1 MINAILKFKE
11 IVAPE
16 KTRIEHLFPHILVFG
31 GKADAQNTDKYQ
43 SCRNV
48 FLEWAHKTKYELA
61 NCLLTP
67 EDFQEEW
74 NRIGGYPN
82 LVDFEKE
89 AGCLARGILLF
100 SECEGALAE
109 LGAFCTDD
117 VLCERLVVVLED
129 KHYDDDSPDA
139 SSFIRWGP
147 IKRIEDLHPEKSI
160 CLVSSLKDKHAFEN
174 EVGNVGETLRS
185 KVSTLPET
193 KKFNSNEIRDQFL
206 LIADLIE
213 LFGALNERELGNLLE
228 FMKVKPANLSRML
241 NQLILFKLIVKSK
254 GISGTYY
261 VRPKN
266 GASYLDYT
274 AHADSKFEKV
284 TFRIFSTHPELKKET
299 EKDRLKAYE
308 KIHGVLR

>member
-1 MINAILKFKE
+1 MINAILKFRE
-11 IVAPE
+11 VVAPE

-31 GKADAQNTDKYQ
+31 GKADAKNTDKYQ

-48 FLEWAHKTKYELA
+48 FLEWAHNTKYELA

-74 NRIGGYPN
+74 NRIDGYPN

-129 KHYDDDSPDA
+129 KHYDDGSPDA
-139 SSFIRWGP
+139 TSFIRWGP

-160 CLVSSLKDKHAFEN
+160 CLVSSLDEHAFER
-174 EVGNVGETLRS
+174 EVENVGETLKC
-185 KVSTLPET
+185 KVNTLPKT
-193 KKFNSNEIRDQFL
+193 KQFNSNEIRDQFL

-213 LFGALNERELGNLLE
+213 LFGALNERELRDLLG
-228 FMKVKPANLSRML
+228 FMNVRPENLSRML
-241 NQLILFKLIVKSK
+241 NQLILFKFIVKSK

-261 VRPKN
+261 VPPKN
-266 GASYLDYT
+266 RASYLDYT
-274 AHADSKFEKV
+274 AHTDSKFEKV
-284 TFRIFSTHPELKKET
+284 TFRIFTIHPEFKKTT